1 MTSHLP
7 SVLLFS
13 LCRHLIYG
21 PVTQAERHLFL
32 RGNVILTELTGTRT
46 CGVTL
51 FVDPDKPQRSP
62 AAQSTKFPSG
72 GGFQYFSASRS
83 LLFRFWS
90 TAPRPTYCKLHCEG
104 ATEKL
109 CSQQENRAS
118 PALCPTPPDSDVLC
132 DSFPPFTGSLFVFA
146 RLMTSRLS
154 SSHTLRMSQS
164 AEVTRRVRHLLIKLV
179 KRCSLGL
186 HLNDTKKENQKT
198 MTVWWIFFFRG
209 GVLNDKCHNLFPWK
223 ISWKWALVLWP
234 FLLSHLQLPLRKPKQ
249 VFSCTHWESLSHF

>member
-32 RGNVILTELTGTRT
+32 RGNVILTKLTGTRT

-51 FVDPDKPQRSP
+51 FVDPDKPQSVNKV
-62 AAQSTKFPSG
+62 SLG
-72 GGFQYFSASRS
+72 GGFQCFSASRS

-90 TAPRPTYCKLHCEG
+90 TALNRTYCKLHCEG

-154 SSHTLRMSQS
+154 SSHTLRMSQC

-186 HLNDTKKENQKT
+186 HLNDTIKKNQKT
-198 MTVWWIFFFRG
+198 LTVWWIFFVG
-209 GVLNDKCHNLFPWK
+209 WK
-223 ISWKWALVLWP
+223 GRCAKW
-234 FLLSHLQLPLRKPKQ
+234 
-249 VFSCTHWESLSHF
+249 